1 MFLDTSSNICC
12 PSKCSQ
18 TNGFGHIHF
27 HSENDAA
34 IFYNYV
40 KNRPFPYGPENIE
53 IQFLPSKDENDEHVT
68 YNLSNHKE
76 NFLQNNN
83 DKNDIYELPDN
94 SNKRNKRSKDEAL
107 SETNVYELPDNSKK
121 SKRSEDKILNRT
133 DNYEL
138 FKNSNKETREILNP
152 QYALYENRFSQ
163 AKKNL
168 EISGEFQPLRSE
180 RVLESTISTGPF
192 VLNLCL
198 EKEIDVAKSSIVI
211 KNGVATL
218 SISKKQP
225 EQPVVILID

>member
-1 MFLDTSSNICC
+1 M
-12 PSKCSQ
+12 
-18 TNGFGHIHF
+18 
-27 HSENDAA
+27 
-34 IFYNYV
+34 
-40 KNRPFPYGPENIE
+40 
-53 IQFLPSKDENDEHVT
+53 PSKDENDEHVT

-152 QYALYENRFSQ
+152 QYALYENREQYVIVIYIPGIGNENQLKIRFSQ